1 MTAVFICITTK
12 GLSSSII
19 KFKEGLSNKSV
30 LLGSFLGT
38 YLSVIFWL
46 AGYKYTLAGR
56 AAIYNQLSTVFI
68 ILLAKYFLSEAMTM
82 RKIVGVSLAIVGAVL
97 VGLST

>member
-1 MTAVFICITTK
+1 M
-12 GLSSSII
+12 

-30 LLGSFLGT
+30 LFGSFLGT

-46 AGYKYTLAGR
+46 AGYKYTLAGK

-68 ILLAKYFLSEAMTM
+68 ILLARYFLNEAMTM
-82 RKIVGVSLAIVGAVL
+82 RKTVGVSLAIVGAIL